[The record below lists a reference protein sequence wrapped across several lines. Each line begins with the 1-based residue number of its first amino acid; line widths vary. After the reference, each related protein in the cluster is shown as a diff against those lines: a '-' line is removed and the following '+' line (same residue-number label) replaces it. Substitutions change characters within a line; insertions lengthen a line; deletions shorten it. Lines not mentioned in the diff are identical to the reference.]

1 MIALCCVRRREAFLC
16 VVLISGALGFGL
28 TGQQERDW
36 RTRGG
41 VSVWGQELGL
51 GRVIRWV
58 ILVRLGSGVGVG
70 VGRVGGTHII
80 F

>member
-1 MIALCCVRRREAFLC
+1 
-16 VVLISGALGFGL
+16 
-28 TGQQERDW
+28 
-36 RTRGG
+36 
-41 VSVWGQELGL
+41 
-51 GRVIRWV
+51 VIRWV